1 MNEITPYTPPQ
12 GVTLVDIRCD
22 AQTFP
27 RIKALPVQQAT
38 ARLQQVVAMAYAYTG
53 RPAETARIEMV
64 AAALYNELMEDKRHL
79 GTGNI
84 TIEEIGHA
92 VKSAILDGTEEMY
105 VSVSTL
111 YKAVCAYAEGEGNA
125 AQQAA
130 YKRKVAERQA
140 QLKASA
146 AGAMLTTYSGKL
158 LTHTTTKK

>member
-12 GVTLVDIRCD
+12 GVTLVDIRMD

-27 RIKALPVQQAT
+27 RLKTLGLQVAT

-53 RPAETARIEMV
+53 RPAEQGRIEMV

-79 GTGNI
+79 GTANI

-92 VKSAILDGTEEMY
+92 VKSAILDGPEEIY

-111 YKAVCAYAEGEGNA
+111 YKAVCTYAEGEGNA

-130 YKRKVAERQA
+130 YKRKVEERQA

-146 AGAMLTTYSGKL
+146 AGAMLDAYTGKL
-158 LTHTTTKK
+158 LTHTTKK